1 MSTPILSS
9 ALIARYLR
17 LPPRKTYLS
26 YDVELVSCARD
37 NYTPRL
43 RSFQPLFLF
52 LFLFGEILVAFVQS
66 FIEILGEALRDFRV
80 EALAKFLTEFVLRC
94 L

>member
-26 YDVELVSCARD
+26 YDVELVSCVRD

-43 RSFQPLFLF
+43 WSFRPLFLF
-52 LFLFGEILVAFVQS
+52 LFLFGEIPVGFVQS
-66 FIEILGEALRDFRV
+66 FIEILGEAPRDFRV
-80 EALAKFLTEFVLRC
+80 EALAKFLTEFVLKC

>member
-26 YDVELVSCARD
+26 YDVELLSCVRD

-43 RSFQPLFLF
+43 WFFRSLFLF
-52 LFLFGEILVAFVQS
+52 LFLFDEILVTFVQG
-66 FIEILGEALRDFRV
+66 FIEILGEAPRDF
-80 EALAKFLTEFVLRC
+80 
-94 L
+94 